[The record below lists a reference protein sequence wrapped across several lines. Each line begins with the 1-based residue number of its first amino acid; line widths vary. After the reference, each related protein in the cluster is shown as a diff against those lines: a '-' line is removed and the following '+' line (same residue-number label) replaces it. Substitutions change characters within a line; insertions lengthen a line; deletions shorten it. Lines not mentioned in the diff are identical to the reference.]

1 MQSHQSLVTKVKEV
15 DNISIILVD
24 EDSYMNHMISL
35 GSVNSPTKGRQNK
48 HQETIYKLY
57 PNSTPS
63 QHGNKQ
69 THYKL
74 NHSP

>member
-15 DNISIILVD
+15 DNISIILVQ
-24 EDSYMNHMISL
+24 EDSYMNQKISL
-35 GSVNSPTKGRQNK
+35 SSVNAPTKGRQNK
-48 HQETIYKLY
+48 HQETIYKLK

-69 THYKL
+69 THFNF
-74 NHSP
+74 NHQP